1 MALKRIFPGVHALAL
16 GPVNVFLIE
25 DGPHLTVIDTGYE
38 RSDQAILEAA
48 RSLGKQARDITNIVV
63 TTHCHPDHAGGLAA
77 LQRATGAS
85 VWMHRTDAEVVRGN
99 TPMLRS
105 TPTPGLLNQV
115 LFRMLIK
122 NVPASVPPAVVAH
135 EVGDNDVLPVASG
148 LRAIHV
154 PGHSAGHLAFVLE
167 RDGGLLFAADACSNI
182 VGLAYSIVYDDLA
195 EARRSLAKLVTEQV
209 SAVCFGHG
217 QALVGARAQKFQR
230 KWAAPSH

>member
-63 TTHCHPDHAGGLAA
+63 THCHPDHAGGLAA
-77 LQRATGAS
+77 LQRATGAL
-85 VWMHRTDAEVVRGN
+85 VWMHRADAEVVRGN

-167 RDGGLLFAADACSNI
+167 RDGGLLFAADACSNV

-195 EARRSLAKLVTEQV
+195 EARRSLAKLATEQV
-209 SAVCFGHG
+209 SAVCFGHS